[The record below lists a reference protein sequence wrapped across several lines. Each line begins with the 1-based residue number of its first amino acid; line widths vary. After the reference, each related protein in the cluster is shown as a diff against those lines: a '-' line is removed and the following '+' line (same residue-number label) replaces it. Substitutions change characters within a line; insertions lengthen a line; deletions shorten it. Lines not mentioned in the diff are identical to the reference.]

1 MNYLLDIYLFEPED
15 LTLNATVL
23 LWPQNI
29 NPIFDEN
36 DEVNIHFLTILH
48 AILSEKKIQ
57 FCKYLSFQLL
67 SLKTAVKQIYY
78 YRPNNSQMV
87 CLN

>member
-1 MNYLLDIYLFEPED
+1 MNYLLDVYLFEPED

-36 DEVNIHFLTILH
+36 DDVNIN
-48 AILSEKKIQ
+48 
-57 FCKYLSFQLL
+57 
-67 SLKTAVKQIYY
+67 LKFFTCYIV
-78 YRPNNSQMV
+78 
-87 CLN
+87 

>member
-1 MNYLLDIYLFEPED
+1 MNYLLDVYLFEPED

-36 DEVNIHFLTILH
+36 DDVNINFLKNLY

-57 FCKYLSFQLL
+57 LCNYLSFNLL
-67 SLKTAVKQIYY
+67 YLKTAVRQIYY
-78 YRPNNSQMV
+78 YRPNN
-87 CLN
+87 